1 MIAAILSQSASVTVL
16 DYRCGASPADQPFTE
31 CHQQHS
37 ISFVKRGSFGLRYRN
52 RQHELVAG
60 AVMIGYPGDEFCC
73 VHEHHVCGDECLSY
87 QLSPEYALELGLPNA
102 QWRSGTMP
110 PVAALMVLGE
120 LGQAAADGR
129 SGVGID
135 EAALLFVRR
144 FAELAGA
151 RDDVA
156 SPEAAVHDRRRAVDA
171 AMWIAA
177 NAQQEIDLDKGAA
190 QAGLSAFHFLRLFKR
205 TLGVTPHQ
213 YLLRSRLRDAARMLG
228 DGYGVTD
235 TAYEVGFKDL
245 SNFVRTFHRAAG
257 VSPRQFQ
264 RAMRRDRN
272 FLQARI
278 ESFAL

>member
-60 AVMIGYPGDEFCC
+60 AVMIGHPGDEFCC

-87 QLSPEYALELGLPNA
+87 QLSPEYGLELGLPEA
-102 QWRSGTMP
+102 QWRCGALP

-144 FAELAGA
+144 FAELVCGN
-151 RDDVA
+151 DDTA
-156 SPEAAVHDRRRAVDA
+156 PPTPTSHDRCRAVDS

-177 NAQQEIDLDKGAA
+177 NAQQEIDLEKAAA
-190 QAGLSAFHFLRLFKR
+190 QAGLSPFHFLRLFKR
-205 TLGVTPHQ
+205 TLGLTPHQ
-213 YLLRSRLRDAARMLG
+213 YLLRCRLRDAAHMLG
-228 DGYGVTD
+228 DGHDVTD

-257 VSPRQFQ
+257 VSPGQFQ
-264 RAMRRDRN
+264 RAMRKDRN

-278 ESFAL
+278 EKSAL